1 MTSSADTVPLCKRLH
16 RGKRDREG
24 RAWQSKGMGG
34 DRREK
39 REFSFKQEDLCFSVA
54 KKTSSDIFLQLRLLL
69 RLFCLW
75 LNLTDRCVW
84 LPGQGWYGGRRPK
97 RIYSSPNVG
106 WPATLFQQADGSLH
120 GSSQLNQ
127 PFALYRQGHPPKH

>member
-39 REFSFKQEDLCFSVA
+39 RIFFQTGGPLFQYGKENQFRYFPAAQASVKAVLLVA
-54 KKTSSDIFLQLRLLL
+54 KS
-69 RLFCLW
+69 
-75 LNLTDRCVW
+75 N
-84 LPGQGWYGGRRPK
+84 
-97 RIYSSPNVG
+97 
-106 WPATLFQQADGSLH
+106 
-120 GSSQLNQ
+120 
-127 PFALYRQGHPPKH
+127 